1 MVASLPYH
9 RRLIQ
14 RTVSLFETLHGFG
27 TVDSLYGVTLFFRS
41 NSYSAECPNVLTRV
55 NEPMEPVPPEIVSGG
70 CQVGLVV
77 PVVAFVGGKC
87 SKLCVAGAVATWTF
101 KRLQVVRSQAAGTTQ
116 HGDNDDLSEEILQ
129 PWQGVSSATLLKIVS
144 CLCLLSVVKSENI
157 QRATTS
163 KAVNVGC
170 TSRTSVDGSIF
181 LRLKRTRVEER
192 REEGSEVL

>member
-1 MVASLPYH
+1 MCGRSCRH
-9 RRLIQ
+9 R
-14 RTVSLFETLHGFG
+14 E
-27 TVDSLYGVTLFFRS
+27 
-41 NSYSAECPNVLTRV
+41 
-55 NEPMEPVPPEIVSGG
+55 
-70 CQVGLVV
+70 
-77 PVVAFVGGKC
+77 
-87 SKLCVAGAVATWTF
+87 F
-101 KRLQVVRSQAAGTTQ
+101 KRLEVVRNQAAGTTR

-144 CLCLLSVVKSENI
+144 CLCLLSVVNSENI
-157 QRATTS
+157 QRATMS